1 VLIAPRT
8 FFLHALAIALLGA
21 PQAVRRVEAV
31 VLPRSGGFV
40 IAVPGLGE
48 RASEAAYFGAEL
60 RDGAGRTQGVSLR
73 PTAIDREGRVAW
85 WSVHGDAG
93 AGRYELR
100 LGHDLGRREAGAPS
114 LSTSETSGRVE
125 VMGPGFAAVF
135 GDAGKAASIQ
145 WSAGCR
151 WEGAMRLRVAS
162 FEETF
167 EWRARLESAT
177 AFRAAVVLESTSG
190 PSATLRFVIGRDGE
204 LEICALAAPDPA
216 RAARTEAMGFLW
228 TSTEAWTSAQAGGD
242 GRRWKLEDSFE
253 LRARGGPTLTALLR
267 APQATER
274 ERWAEVP
281 ARPSGIALRSAEA
294 VSIVQIDRME
304 LREPSALRLDG
315 GGGDRSGNGNRG
327 GNGNRSGNGNRGG
340 EASCVQILWLSEPR
354 ALLPGE
360 QVGGVARI
368 SRLPASADTASIGK
382 ELERLELGS
391 VVLLGEA
398 TYRKCNVL
406 GFVDAPLRLPAP
418 LLDDP
423 FDRIWPLWRDSSR
436 GAYGDG
442 FREDGDPPLAPE
454 VPSNLEF
461 DAIRAALTMAVL
473 RRPGALSAARAA
485 ALHWRSFDF
494 DREARL
500 PWLHAPH
507 HKKLAVDPGHCWIEG
522 LLDLAMVTDD
532 ASAFADAE
540 KICDELGSRSQ
551 DPDRELER
559 TLAWPLLSLCA
570 FERIKPRRAT
580 RDAMQQYANALLLS
594 EDASLGLAK
603 VESRSGKE
611 RWSWSPWLGG
621 GLVGEAL
628 DEYGRLTGDER
639 VGPALKSIEQALSR
653 CFDATRGCFAKK
665 LQFYE
670 DADEVRSVPEGT
682 LRGGRSWLILSLL
695 SRLERRGPNPG
706 RSLWASRV
714 LRSEEARIHRVP
726 RGSFQWWTLAF
737 RCRAALGSAP

>member
-1 VLIAPRT
+1 MLLAPRT
-8 FFLHALAIALLGA
+8 FFGSLLLPALLGTL
-21 PQAVRRVEAV
+21 QAVRRVETV
-31 VLPRSGGFV
+31 VLTRSGGFLV
-40 IAVPGLGE
+40 AVPGFGE

-60 RDGAGRTQGVSLR
+60 RDGAGRSHGAFVR
-73 PTAIDREGRVAW
+73 PTAIDREGRVVW
-85 WSVHGDAG
+85 WAVHGDAG

-100 LGHDLGRREAGAPS
+100 LGPDLGRREPGAPS
-114 LSTSETSGRVE
+114 LSTRETSGRVE
-125 VMGPGFAAVF
+125 VAGLGFAAVF
-135 GDAGKAASIQ
+135 GEAGKAASFR
-145 WSAGCR
+145 WSEGCR
-151 WEGAMRLRVAS
+151 WEGALRLRVAS
-162 FEETF
+162 IEETF

-177 AFRAAVVLESTSG
+177 PFRAAVVLEATSG
-190 PSATLRFVIGRDGE
+190 PSAKVRFVIGRDGE
-204 LEICALAAPDPA
+204 MEFTALAAPDPA
-216 RAARTEAMGFLW
+216 RASRTEAMGFQW
-228 TSTEAWTSAQAGGD
+228 TTSEAWTSAQLGGD
-242 GRRWKLEDSFE
+242 GRRWKLEDSLE

-267 APQATER
+267 APQAAER

-281 ARPSGIALRSAEA
+281 ARPSGIALRSAQA

-304 LREPSALRLDG
+304 LREPSAFRWDG
-315 GGGDRSGNGNRG
+315 GVGKPS
-327 GNGNRSGNGNRGG
+327 SI
-340 EASCVQILWLSEPR
+340 QILWLSEPR
-354 ALLPGE
+354 ALVPGE
-360 QVGGVARI
+360 QVGGAARI
-368 SRLPASADTASIGK
+368 SRLPAASDSSAIGK
-382 ELERLELGS
+382 ELERLEIGS
-391 VVLLGEA
+391 VALLGEA
-398 TYRKCNVL
+398 TYRRCNVL
-406 GFVDAPLRLPAP
+406 GFVDAPLRLPRP

-423 FDRIWPLWRDSSR
+423 LDRIWPQWRDGSR

-473 RRPGALSAARAA
+473 RRPGALSAARAGA
-485 ALHWRSFDF
+485 HHWRSFDF
-494 DREARL
+494 NREARL

-532 ASAFADAE
+532 ASALADAE
-540 KICDELGSRSQ
+540 KICDELGSRAQ

-570 FERIKPRRAT
+570 FERIRPRRAT
-580 RDAMQQYANALLLS
+580 RDAMQQYANALLHS

-639 VGPALKSIEQALSR
+639 VGPALKSIEQALAR
-653 CFDATRGCFAKK
+653 CFDAARGCFAKK

-670 DADEVRSVPEGT
+670 DAEEVRSVPEGT

-695 SRLERRGPNPG
+695 SRLERRGANPE
-706 RSLWASRV
+706 RSHWASRV